1 MAEARD
7 WLKMEKDRADGGG
20 MELSA
25 IALQGLREAEGQM
38 EQAAMGISSSASMD
52 ATSIDA
58 VDLSSEMIALL
69 SAKELAMVNLKTL
82 ETAEEMAK
90 SVIDL
95 MA

>member
-1 MAEARD
+1 
-7 WLKMEKDRADGGG
+7 

-38 EQAAMGISSSASMD
+38 EKAATRISSSASLD
-52 ATSIDA
+52 ATSLDT

-82 ETAEEMAK
+82 ETAEQMAK

>member
-1 MAEARD
+1 LEKAAR
-7 WLKMEKDRADGGG
+7 R
-20 MELSA
+20 
-25 IALQGLREAEGQM
+25 
-38 EQAAMGISSSASMD
+38 ISSCASLD
-52 ATSIDA
+52 AATALDT

-82 ETAEEMAK
+82 ETAEQMAK